1 MGISKSDKPLG
12 SFYLKNGPKE
22 NGNCIVYLRYYING
36 RYATKSTFI
45 EVPKDRWDQSRQI
58 VKGSSD
64 RNLNEQANRLNSRLK
79 KEKDRI
85 DRQIEQYDGKFT
97 YPIVMQMLKG
107 DFQPREK
114 RIKETEFI
122 QYALDYNQQRYDQH
136 QIAYST
142 WNNARL
148 AILAFRKFLI
158 EKRGRSELYLNE
170 IEPKLFDDYKTWRV
184 TTRGNSSL
192 EGINKTLTPLFNA
205 VKDLSANLLIP
216 LDVASN
222 IVDKY
227 LEVKQRVYDPT
238 VETHEVHYLTPEQL
252 SEFIKLYPTVK
263 YNRTRDY
270 MDMFL
275 FSFYAC
281 GLRISDIVTL
291 EWSQIDFDRQELTK
305 MMYKTK
311 SPITI
316 PLTDNAIE
324 ILVRW
329 KKRKLNS
336 RFVFNLL
343 DEDFDITDIVALD
356 KARLSKNKAI
366 QTSLRGLGDK
376 LGLPFHLTIHVARH
390 TFAVLALKN
399 GVDVYQISKFLGHK
413 SIAATEKT
421 YAEYL
426 PSDMKKTLHDK
437 LQFDLPT
444 IETE

>member
-22 NGNCIVYLRYYING
+22 NGNCVVYLRYFING

-45 EVPKDRWDQSRQI
+45 EVPKDRWDQNKQI

-64 RNLNEQANRLNSRLK
+64 RNLNEQANRLNARLK
-79 KEKDRI
+79 KEKDKI

-114 RIKETEFI
+114 KIKETEFI

-148 AILAFRKFLI
+148 AILAFQKFLI
-158 EKRGRSELYLNE
+158 EKRGRGELYLNE
-170 IEPKLFDDYKTWRV
+170 IEPKLFEDYKTWRV
-184 TTRGNSSL
+184 TTRGNRSL

-205 VKDLSANLLIP
+205 VKDLAANLLIP
-216 LDVASN
+216 LDISSN

-252 SEFIKLYPTVK
+252 AEFIKLYPTVK

-316 PLTDNAIE
+316 PLTVNAIE
-324 ILVRW
+324 ILERW

-336 RFVFNLL
+336 RFVFDLL

-356 KARLSKNKAI
+356 TARLSKNKAI

-437 LQFDLPT
+437 LQFDLPM

>member
-22 NGNCIVYLRYYING
+22 NGNCVVYLRYFING
-36 RYATKSTFI
+36 RYAKKSTHI
-45 EVPKDRWDQSRQI
+45 EVPKDRWDQARQM

-64 RNLNEQANRLNSRLK
+64 RTLNEQASRLNARLK
-79 KEKDRI
+79 KEKEKI
-85 DRQIEQYDGKFT
+85 DKQIEQYDGKFT

-107 DFQPREK
+107 DFMPREK
-114 RIKETEFI
+114 KIKETEFI
-122 QYALDYNQQRYDQH
+122 QYA
-136 QIAYST
+136 
-142 WNNARL
+142 
-148 AILAFRKFLI
+148 
-158 EKRGRSELYLNE
+158 GRDELFLNE
-170 IEPKLFDDYKTWRV
+170 IEPKIFDEYKTWRV
-184 TTRGNSSL
+184 KIRGNTSL
-192 EGINKTLTPLFNA
+192 EGINKTLTPLFKA
-205 VKDLSANLLIP
+205 IKDLAANMLIP

-222 IVDKY
+222 IADKY

-238 VETHEVHYLTPEQL
+238 VEKHEVHYLTPEQL
-252 SEFIKLYPTVK
+252 AEFIRLYPTVK

-291 EWSQIDFDRQELTK
+291 EWGQIDFERQELTK

-311 SPITI
+311 APITI
-316 PLTDNAIE
+316 PLTDSALE
-324 ILVRW
+324 ILERW
-329 KKRKLNS
+329 KKRKLNR
-336 RFVFNLL
+336 RFVFGLL
-343 DEDFDITDIVALD
+343 AEDFDITDVAALD
-356 KARLSKNKAI
+356 TARVSKNKAI

-376 LGLPFHLTIHVARH
+376 IGLPFHLTIHVARH

-413 SIAATEKT
+413 SISATEKT

-426 PSDMKKTLHDK
+426 PSDMKKTLRDK
-437 LQFDLPT
+437 LQFDLPK
-444 IETE
+444 IQTE

>member
-1 MGISKSDKPLG
+1 M
-12 SFYLKNGPKE
+12 
-22 NGNCIVYLRYYING
+22 
-36 RYATKSTFI
+36 
-45 EVPKDRWDQSRQI
+45 
-58 VKGSSD
+58 
-64 RNLNEQANRLNSRLK
+64 
-79 KEKDRI
+79 
-85 DRQIEQYDGKFT
+85 
-97 YPIVMQMLKG
+97 
-107 DFQPREK
+107 
-114 RIKETEFI
+114 
-122 QYALDYNQQRYDQH
+122 
-136 QIAYST
+136 
-142 WNNARL
+142 
-148 AILAFRKFLI
+148 
-158 EKRGRSELYLNE
+158 
-170 IEPKLFDDYKTWRV
+170 
-184 TTRGNSSL
+184 
-192 EGINKTLTPLFNA
+192 
-205 VKDLSANLLIP
+205 
-216 LDVASN
+216 
-222 IVDKY
+222 DKY
-227 LEVKQRVYDPT
+227 LEVKQRVYDPA
-238 VETHEVHYLTPEQL
+238 VEKHEVHYLTPEQL

-270 MDMFL
+270 MDIFL

-281 GLRISDIVTL
+281 GLRISDLVTL
-291 EWSQIDFDRQELTK
+291 EWSQIDFEKQGLTK

-356 KARLSKNKAI
+356 NARLSKNKAI

-426 PSDMKKTLHDK
+426 PSDMKKTLRDK
-437 LQFDLPT
+437 LQFDLPA
-444 IETE
+444 IVTE

>member
-12 SFYLKNGPKE
+12 SFYLKNGPKG
-22 NGNCIVYLRYYING
+22 NGNCVVYLRYFING
-36 RYATKSTFI
+36 RYAKKSTHI
-45 EVPKDRWDQSRQI
+45 EVPKDRWDQDKQI

-64 RNLNEQANRLNSRLK
+64 RNLNEQANRLNARLK
-79 KEKDRI
+79 KEKDKI

-107 DFQPREK
+107 DFMPREK
-114 RIKETEFI
+114 KIKETEFI
-122 QYALDYNQQRYDQH
+122 QYALDYNRQRYDQH

-142 WNNARL
+142 WNNSRL
-148 AILAFRKFLI
+148 AIGAFQKFLR
-158 EKRGRSELYLNE
+158 EKRGRDELFLNE
-170 IEPKLFDDYKTWRV
+170 IEPKIFDEYKTWRV
-184 TTRGNSSL
+184 KTRGNTSL
-192 EGINKTLTPLFNA
+192 EGINKTLTPLFKA
-205 VKDLSANLLIP
+205 IKDLAANMLIP

-222 IVDKY
+222 IADKY
-227 LEVKQRVYDPT
+227 LEVKQRVYDST
-238 VETHEVHYLTPEQL
+238 VEKHEVHYLTPEQL
-252 SEFIKLYPTVK
+252 AEFIRLYPTVK

-291 EWSQIDFDRQELTK
+291 EWGQIDFERQELTK

-311 SPITI
+311 APITI
-316 PLTDNAIE
+316 PLTDSALE
-324 ILVRW
+324 ILERW
-329 KKRKLNS
+329 KKRKLNR
-336 RFVFNLL
+336 RFVFGLL
-343 DEDFDITDIVALD
+343 AEDFDITDVAALD
-356 KARLSKNKAI
+356 TARVSKNKAI

-376 LGLPFHLTIHVARH
+376 IGLPFHLTIHVARH

-413 SIAATEKT
+413 SISATEKT

-426 PSDMKKTLHDK
+426 PSDMKKTLRDK
-437 LQFDLPT
+437 LQFDLPK
-444 IETE
+444 IQTE

>member
-238 VETHEVHYLTPEQL
+238 VEKHEVHYLTPEQL

-270 MDMFL
+270 MDIFL

-281 GLRISDIVTL
+281 GLRISDLVTL
-291 EWSQIDFDRQELTK
+291 EWSQIDFEKQELTK

-329 KKRKLNS
+329 KKRKLND

-356 KARLSKNKAI
+356 NARLSKNKAI